1 MSQDQFRTTLDLSA
15 LLESAPPSDPTR
27 RIYANRNLNMSE
39 INAIGFD
46 MDYTLAQYF
55 QHAMD
60 ELSIRKTIEKLIEN
74 CNYPAEIR
82 NAKLDHDFIIRGLV
96 VDKQN
101 GYIFKPDEHRLV
113 GKCYYGYQQ
122 ITEEEKFNVYGGRP
136 ISIGSDRYISVDTLF
151 SLPESTLMAGII
163 EHYKALGQALPKTA
177 TELCNDIRRS
187 IDLAHQDNSLK
198 AEILADLPKYIIKDP
213 DLAPTL
219 HKLKS
224 IGKKLFLLTNSE
236 LYYTEAVMSYM
247 LNGELPFFESWRDY
261 FDIIIVHGSKP
272 AFFSERRPFVALD
285 DQGKRLD
292 EVVQTFQP
300 RKIYAYGNIIDFE
313 RMMNLNGD
321 DILYVGDHVYSDIVK
336 SKRSAWWRT
345 ALVIQEM
352 KAGITLTIEQ
362 SNEYQQVYQ
371 LESMARRLDDD
382 INYHRTLLRSLERV
396 QKLLVALTSPET
408 HVIDSTRDRTMKEIQ
423 KKEELLAQTLSE
435 SQALEDAIETRF
447 NKYWGWV
454 FREKQELSLFGDQ
467 VQSYA
472 DIYTSQV
479 SNFLFYSPNQ
489 FFRAPRDFMPH
500 EREHLKLF

>member
-1 MSQDQFRTTLDLSA
+1 
-15 LLESAPPSDPTR
+15 
-27 RIYANRNLNMSE
+27 
-39 INAIGFD
+39 
-46 MDYTLAQYF
+46 
-55 QHAMD
+55 
-60 ELSIRKTIEKLIEN
+60 
-74 CNYPAEIR
+74 
-82 NAKLDHDFIIRGLV
+82 
-96 VDKQN
+96 
-101 GYIFKPDEHRLV
+101 
-113 GKCYYGYQQ
+113 
-122 ITEEEKFNVYGGRP
+122 
-136 ISIGSDRYISVDTLF
+136 
-151 SLPESTLMAGII
+151 
-163 EHYKALGQALPKTA
+163 
-177 TELCNDIRRS
+177 
-187 IDLAHQDNSLK
+187 
-198 AEILADLPKYIIKDP
+198 
-213 DLAPTL
+213 
-219 HKLKS
+219 
-224 IGKKLFLLTNSE
+224 
-236 LYYTEAVMSYM
+236 M
-247 LNGELPFFESWRDY
+247 LNDELPFFESWRDY